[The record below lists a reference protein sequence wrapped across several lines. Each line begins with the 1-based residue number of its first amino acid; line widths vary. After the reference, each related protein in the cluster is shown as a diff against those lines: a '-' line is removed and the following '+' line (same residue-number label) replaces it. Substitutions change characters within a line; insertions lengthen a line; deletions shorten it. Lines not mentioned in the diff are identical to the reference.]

1 VTRHPSARAR
11 LTLVSLH
18 DLNLP
23 ASFASDFVTEL
34 IGAFEREGAQQ
45 AGHSVRV
52 ALLSHYLGL
61 EMQLPPETLK
71 ELFFS
76 AILHDIGGIA
86 TDSHISRKLTEIP
99 DIFGQKTDFQIFS
112 HPARGYAILN
122 RFPTLRKIAEVVY
135 THHEFY
141 DGSGFPQGLKE
152 DDIPLLSR
160 IIRIADTTDII
171 LRLHDI
177 RETSELNG
185 FLNIISGE
193 EFDPAIY
200 ERFLSMLETR
210 ALLPVL
216 VDDRAV
222 LQQFREVR
230 AQMKDQY
237 YFAASDSLN
246 RFFETVAALIDNVT
260 TLDKQHSQRVA
271 EFAEQVA
278 LALTLDQNQILQV
291 RWAALLHDLGKV
303 VGNRKIYT
311 KSEKLSDIEWRAIR
325 NHPEK
330 SYEILNAVSGMQEI
344 AFYVLHHH
352 ENYDG
357 SGYPEGLAGDKI
369 PLAARILRVADAF
382 EAMTSER
389 IYHRKRDWQMA
400 LRELHENS
408 GKQFDPKIV
417 DITVQAYQIK

>member
-1 VTRHPSARAR
+1 MTRHPSSRAR

-23 ASFASDFVTEL
+23 ASFAADFVSEL
-34 IGAFEREGAQQ
+34 VAAFEREGTPQT
-45 AGHSVRV
+45 GHSLRV
-52 ALLSHYLGL
+52 ALLSHYLGV
-61 EMQLPPETLK
+61 EMQLPQETLK
-71 ELFFS
+71 ELFFAS
-76 AILHDIGGIA
+76 VLHDIGGIS
-86 TDSHISRKLTEIP
+86 TEGHISRKLTEIP

-112 HPARGYAILN
+112 HSARGYAILN

-141 DGSGFPQGLKE
+141 DGSGFPQGLKGE
-152 DDIPLLSR
+152 DIPLLSR

-177 RETSELNG
+177 REPAELNS

-193 EFDPAIY
+193 EFDPVIY
-200 ERFLSMLETR
+200 ERFLAMLEAR

-222 LQQFREVR
+222 RELFREVR

-260 TLDKQHSQRVA
+260 TVDKQHSQRVA
-271 EFAEQVA
+271 EFAEQIA
-278 LALTLDQNQILQV
+278 LALALEQNQILQV
-291 RWAALLHDLGKV
+291 RWAALLHDIGKV
-303 VGNRKIYT
+303 VGNRAIYT
-311 KSEKLSDIEWRAIR
+311 KSDKLSDIEWRAIR
-325 NHPEK
+325 GHSEK

-357 SGYPEGLAGDKI
+357 SGYPEGLSGDKI
-369 PLAARILRVADAF
+369 PMASRILRAADAF

-400 LRELHENS
+400 LHELRENS
-408 GKQFDPKIV
+408 GKQFDPRIV
-417 DITVQAYQIK
+417 DLTVQAYQIK

>member
-1 VTRHPSARAR
+1 MTRHPSSRAR

-23 ASFASDFVTEL
+23 ASFAADFVTEL
-34 IGAFEREGAQQ
+34 VAAFEREGTPQM
-45 AGHSVRV
+45 GHSLRV
-52 ALLSHYLGL
+52 ALLSHYLGV
-61 EMQLPPETLK
+61 EMQLPQETLK
-71 ELFFS
+71 ELFFAS
-76 AILHDIGGIA
+76 VLHDIGGI
-86 TDSHISRKLTEIP
+86 SKEGHISRKLTEIP

-112 HPARGYAILN
+112 HSARGYAILN

-141 DGSGFPQGLKE
+141 DGSGFPQGLKGE
-152 DDIPLLSR
+152 DIPLLSR

-177 RETSELNG
+177 REPAELNS

-200 ERFLSMLETR
+200 ERFLTMLEAR

-216 VDDRAV
+216 VDDRAARE
-222 LQQFREVR
+222 LFREVR

-260 TLDKQHSQRVA
+260 TVDKQHSQRVA
-271 EFAEQVA
+271 EFAEQIA
-278 LALTLDQNQILQV
+278 LALALEQNQILQV
-291 RWAALLHDLGKV
+291 RWAALLHDIGKV
-303 VGNRKIYT
+303 VGNRAIYT
-311 KSEKLSDIEWRAIR
+311 KSDKLSDIEWRAIR
-325 NHPEK
+325 GHSEK
-330 SYEILNAVSGMQEI
+330 SYEMLNAVSGMQEI

-357 SGYPEGLAGDKI
+357 SGYPEGLSGDKI
-369 PLAARILRVADAF
+369 PMASRILRAADAF

-400 LRELHENS
+400 LHELRENS
-408 GKQFDPKIV
+408 GKQFDPRIV
-417 DITVQAYQIK
+417 ELTVQAYQIK